1 MKKGVLLVNLGSPD
15 SPNPKDVKKYL
26 GEFLMDER
34 VIDVPLWA
42 RTLLVKGIILNTRP
56 KASAAAY
63 KKIWWDEGSPL
74 IVLSERL
81 QNGIQKEINVPVALA
96 MRYGSMT
103 IKKGLQELVDKGVD
117 EVFLI
122 PLYPQ
127 FAMATTET
135 ILVLAEEIRK
145 ANFPQIKIT
154 DLKPFYNNPQ
164 YIEVLSNSVARH
176 LKGKDYEHLLFS
188 YHGVPERHIRKSDI
202 TKSHCKP
209 SDKENCVCCKTPSPA
224 HEFCYKHQC
233 KEVTRLVGEKL
244 NLEPGTFSTSFQSRL
259 GFDPWLQPYTDR
271 TIERL
276 GKEGIKKMA
285 IVTPAFV
292 SDCLE
297 TLEEI
302 AMEGEEIFHEMG
314 GKDFTTVPCLN
325 DDKEFVDLLSN
336 WINDWA
342 TSENVTA

>member
-15 SPNPKDVKKYL
+15 SPEPKDVKKYL

-42 RTLLVKGIILNTRP
+42 RTLIVKGIILNTRP

-63 KKIWWDEGSPL
+63 KRIWWEGGSPL
-74 IVLSERL
+74 IVISERL
-81 QNGIQKEINVPVALA
+81 QEKIHDKVDIPIGLA

-103 IKKGLQELVDKGVD
+103 IKKGLQELEDKGVG
-117 EVFLI
+117 EVLLF

-135 ILVLAEEIRK
+135 ILVLAKEIQEQ
-145 ANFPQIKIT
+145 NFPKLKIESV
-154 DLKPFYNNPQ
+154 PAFYNRSD
-164 YIEVLSNSVARH
+164 YIEVLSNSITES
-176 LKGKDYEHLLFS
+176 LKDRDYEHLLFS
-188 YHGVPERHIRKSDI
+188 YHGVPERHIRKRDI
-202 TKSHCKP
+202 TKSHCKI
-209 SDKENCVCCKTPSPA
+209 DGKCCVTPSKA
-224 HEFCYKHQC
+224 HEFCYRHQC
-233 KEVTRLVGEKL
+233 LEVTRLVAERLQLK
-244 NLEPGTFSTSFQSRL
+244 PGTFSSSFQSRL
-259 GFDPWLQPYTDR
+259 GFDPWLQPYTDL

-276 GKEGIKKMA
+276 GKEGVKKMA

-302 AMEGEEIFHEMG
+302 AIEGQEIFKEMG
-314 GKDFTTVPCLN
+314 GESFTTVPCLM
-325 DDKEFVDLLSN
+325 
-336 WINDWA
+336 IR
-342 TSENVTA
+342 TSGLPY

>member
-1 MKKGVLLVNLGSPD
+1 MNKGILLVNLGSPD
-15 SPNPKDVKKYL
+15 SPSPKDVKTYL

-56 KASAAAY
+56 KASAKAY
-63 KKIWWDEGSPL
+63 KKIWWNEGSPL
-74 IVLSERL
+74 IVISEQL
-81 QNGIQKEINVPVALA
+81 KDKVQEQVDVPVALA

-103 IKKGLQELVDKGVD
+103 IKKGLQELVNKGVS
-117 EVFLI
+117 EVLLI

-135 ILVLAEEIRK
+135 ILVLAEKLRK
-145 ANFPQIKIT
+145 AHFPKLKIT
-154 DLKPFYNNPQ
+154 DLPAFYNKQ
-164 YIEVLSNSVARH
+164 DYIKVLSNSIKNH
-176 LKGKDYEHLLFS
+176 LKGGDYEHILFS

-202 TKSHCKP
+202 TKSHCKIDG
-209 SDKENCVCCKTPSPA
+209 SCCVTPSKA
-224 HEFCYKHQC
+224 HQFCYRHQC
-233 KEVTRLVGEKL
+233 LEVTRLVAEQL
-244 NLEPGTFSTSFQSRL
+244 NLPPDSYSTSFQSRL

-276 GKEGIKKMA
+276 GKKGVKNMA

-302 AMEGEEIFHEMG
+302 AMEGQDIFIESG
-314 GKDFTTVPCLN
+314 GKQFTTVPCLN
-325 DDKEFVDLLSN
+325 TEPEWVALLAKWSKA
-336 WINDWA
+336 WINN
-342 TSENVTA
+342 EVTV

>member
-1 MKKGVLLVNLGSPD
+1 MKKGILLVNLGSPE
-15 SPNPKDVKKYL
+15 SPTPKDVKKYL

-56 KASAAAY
+56 KQSAKAY
-63 KKIWWDEGSPL
+63 QKIWWDNGSPL
-74 IVLSERL
+74 IVLSEQL
-81 QNGIQKEINVPVALA
+81 QEKVQEKVDYPVALA

-103 IKKGLQELVDKGVD
+103 IKKGLQELVDKGVED
-117 EVFLI
+117 VFLI

-135 ILVLAEEIRK
+135 ILVLAEEVRQ
-145 ANFPQIKIT
+145 ANFPNLKI
-154 DLKPFYNNPQ
+154 DSLPAFYNKPD
-164 YIEVLSNSVARH
+164 YIKVLAESIKGH
-176 LKGKDYEHLLFS
+176 LQGENYEHLLFS

-202 TKSHCKP
+202 TNGHCKIDG
-209 SDKENCVCCKTPSPA
+209 SCCETASKA
-224 HEFCYKHQC
+224 HEFCYRHQC
-233 KEVTRLVGEKL
+233 KEVTRLVGQYL
-244 NLEPGTFSTSFQSRL
+244 GLEDNTYSTSFQSRL

-276 GKEGIKKMA
+276 GKQGIKNMA

-302 AMEGEEIFHEMG
+302 AMEGEEIFHEVG
-314 GKDFTTVPCLN
+314 GEGFTTIPCLN
-325 DDKEFVDLLSN
+325 TDQNWVNLLAD
-336 WINDWA
+336 WINDW
-342 TSENVTA
+342 SKTAVKV

>member
-1 MKKGVLLVNLGSPD
+1 MNKKGVLLVNLGSPE
-15 SPNPKDVKKYL
+15 SPEPKDVKTYL

-34 VIDVPLWA
+34 VIDVPYWA
-42 RTLLVKGIILNTRP
+42 RALLVKGIVLNTRP
-56 KASAAAY
+56 KASAKAY

-81 QNGIQKEINVPVALA
+81 QEKLQQEVEFPVALA

-103 IKKGLQELVDKGVD
+103 IKKGLQELADQGVD

-135 ILVLAEEIRK
+135 IVVLAEEVRK
-145 ANFPQIKIT
+145 AHFPQMNIQE
-154 DLKPFYNNPQ
+154 LPAFYNEPE
-164 YIEVLSNSVARH
+164 YIEVLANSIAKH
-176 LKGKDYEHLLFS
+176 LEGKDYEQLLFS

-202 TKSHCKP
+202 TKSHCQI
-209 SDKENCVCCKTPSPA
+209 DGLCCKTPSPA
-224 HEFCYKHQC
+224 HEFCYRHQC
-233 KEVTRLVGEKL
+233 FEVTRLVGEKL
-244 NLEPGTFSTSFQSRL
+244 KLKEGSFSTSFQSRL
-259 GFDPWLQPYTDR
+259 GFDPWLRPYTDR
-271 TIERL
+271 TIERM
-276 GKEGIKKMA
+276 GKEGVKKMA

-314 GKDFTTVPCLN
+314 GKDFTTIPCLN
-325 DDKEFVDLLSN
+325 DDRAWVKLLAK
-336 WINDWA
+336 WINEWSS
-342 TSENVTA
+342 TETITA

>member
-1 MKKGVLLVNLGSPD
+1 MKGILLVNLGSPD
-15 SPNPKDVKKYL
+15 SPTPKDVKKYL

-34 VIDVPLWA
+34 VIDIPLIA
-42 RTLLVKGIILNTRP
+42 RTALVKGIILKTRP
-56 KASAAAY
+56 KQSAAAY

-81 QNGIQKEINVPVALA
+81 QNKIQKQVDIPVALA

-117 EVFLI
+117 EVLLF

-135 ILVLAEEIRK
+135 ITVLAEELRQQY
-145 ANFPQIKIT
+145 FPKIT
-154 DLKPFYNNPQ
+154 IESVPAFYNKPD
-164 YIEVLSNSVARH
+164 YIEVLSNSIKNH
-176 LKGKDYEHLLFS
+176 LKGKDYQHLLFS
-188 YHGVPERHIRKSDI
+188 YHGVPERHIRKSDV
-202 TKSHCKP
+202 TKSHCKIDA
-209 SDKENCVCCKTPSPA
+209 SCCVTPSKA
-224 HEFCYKHQC
+224 HEFCYRHQC
-233 KEVTRLVGEKL
+233 LEVTRLVAEKL
-244 NLEPGTFSTSFQSRL
+244 QLKEGSYSTSFQSRL

-276 GKEGIKKMA
+276 GKKGIKNMA

-302 AMEGEEIFHEMG
+302 AMEGQEIFHEMG
-314 GKDFTTVPCLN
+314 GENFTTIPCLN
-325 DDKEFVDLLSN
+325 DDDEFVELLSN
-336 WINDWA
+336 WINEWRLK
-342 TSENVTA
+342 SLVKN

>member
-15 SPNPKDVKKYL
+15 SPIPKDVKKYL

-56 KASAAAY
+56 KASAEAY
-63 KKIWWDEGSPL
+63 KKIWWKDGSPL
-74 IVLSERL
+74 IVISERL
-81 QNGIQKEINVPVALA
+81 QKKIKKQVDIPVALA

-103 IKKGLQELVDKGVD
+103 IKKGLQELVNKGVD
-117 EVFLI
+117 EVLLF

-135 ILVLAEEIRK
+135 ITVLAEEVRQ
-145 ANFPQIKIT
+145 AHFPNLKIESV
-154 DLKPFYNNPQ
+154 PAFYNKPD
-164 YIEVLSNSVARH
+164 YIEVLSNSILNS
-176 LKGKDYEHLLFS
+176 LKDMDYEHLLFS
-188 YHGVPERHIRKSDI
+188 YHGVPERHIRKRDI
-202 TKSHCKP
+202 TKSHCKI
-209 SDKENCVCCKTPSPA
+209 DKTCCQTQSKA
-224 HEFCYKHQC
+224 HEFCYRHQC
-233 KEVTRLVGEKL
+233 YEVTRLVAE
-244 NLEPGTFSTSFQSRL
+244 NLQLKSGKFSTSFQSRL
-259 GFDPWLQPYTDR
+259 GFDPWLQPYTDL

-276 GKEGIKKMA
+276 AKQGIKKMV

-302 AMEGEEIFHEMG
+302 AMEGKEIFKELG
-314 GKDFTTVPCLN
+314 GKEFTTVECLN
-325 DDKEFVDLLSN
+325 DNEDWVKLLSK
-336 WINDWA
+336 WIKDWSLKE
-342 TSENVTA
+342 TLLS